1 MRTRAEILTFG
12 QFLKRKSELLRDY
25 RDRHARDLAMVGSE
39 LTARQTMS
47 METMCGRTFGN
58 SSPIVAQSSSWRCD
72 PFLSVAIWMRTGVS

>member
-58 SSPIVAQSSSWRCD
+58 SSPIAVQSSSWRFD
-72 PFLSVAIWMRTGVS
+72 PFLSVPS